1 MKRICSRRTHGAFL
15 PVLITAIT
23 INLFGSGIFIS
34 LAQATLP
41 SLQFDVEHR
50 VACVDVQ
57 NQPQFKVGKR
67 RATGPGLHSDLNPGP
82 TGIPGQADSIIDAN

>member
-1 MKRICSRRTHGAFL
+1 MKRTCIRRNHGAFL
-15 PVLITAIT
+15 PTLIVAVT
-23 INLFGSGIFIS
+23 INLFGNGIFIS

-57 NQPQFKVGKR
+57 NQSQLIMEF
-67 RATGPGLHSDLNPGP
+67 L
-82 TGIPGQADSIIDAN
+82 